1 MTAATHE
8 PRIPVPHRARRIA
21 LGAVL
26 PALLLGSAC
35 ALVLAWRDRLPDPV
49 AVHWGVS
56 GVDRTGSFAELV
68 APMLIL
74 GLATLAVTATLS
86 VVTGRSGLTR
96 RMTVGLSAGMAAMY
110 AVMFAGMCWVQL
122 DVPTAE
128 QAGDPGFVI
137 ALSLLALAGVGVV
150 AGALAGSDPP
160 QAATG
165 DVAADAARLALGPT
179 ETAVWIRTVTTAR
192 PWLLWTLVVVV
203 LAGSAVLGALTGQ
216 WWLIPVLAATA
227 ALVAATAS
235 WTVRV
240 DARGLS
246 ARGVYGWPRIQVPA
260 DEVERADAITIS
272 PFAEFGGWGLRTDV
286 RGRTGLVVRKGSAI
300 SIQRTGGRVVVVT
313 VPDAERGAALLNTV
327 AARART
333 APMPDGGSSSGR
345 SLT

>member
-1 MTAATHE
+1 MTVAAGESRT
-8 PRIPVPHRARRIA
+8 PLPHRGRAIV

-26 PALLLGSAC
+26 PALLLGGAY
-35 ALVLAWRDRLPDPV
+35 ALVLSWRDRLPDPV
-49 AVHWGVS
+49 AVHWGIS
-56 GVDRTGSFAELV
+56 GVDRTGSFAALV

-86 VVTGRSGLTR
+86 IVTGRSALNR
-96 RMTVGLSAGMAAMY
+96 RMLVGISAGMAAMY
-110 AVMFAGMCWVQL
+110 AVLLVGMCWVQL

-128 QAGDPGFVI
+128 QAGDPGATV
-137 ALSLLALAGVGVV
+137 ALGLLALAVVGAV

-165 DVAADAARLALGPT
+165 ELAADAARLPLGPA
-179 ETAVWIRTVTTAR
+179 ETAVWIRTVTPAR

-203 LAGSAVLGALTGQ
+203 LAGSAVLGVLTGQ

-227 ALVAATAS
+227 ALVAATTS
-235 WTVRV
+235 WSVRV
-240 DARGLS
+240 DARGLT
-246 ARGVYGWPRIQVPA
+246 ARGLYGWPRIRVPA

-286 RGRTGLVVRKGSAI
+286 RGRTGLVVRKGPAI
-300 SIQRTGGRVVVVT
+300 SIQRSGGRVVVVT

-327 AARART
+327 AVRART
-333 APMPDGGSSSGR
+333 PMPDGGSSSGGP
-345 SLT
+345 LA